1 MTRAGDFDATVI
13 RAVDTVDDGLVA
25 AVVALWNRALP
36 ADLAITDAFVR
47 FNVRPAA
54 GVVRRLFVVDV
65 GDALAGA
72 ALATVLHGEPAVN
85 VHGEGWIDLLAV
97 APDRQQRGL
106 GRALL
111 AAAETWLTAQGCAQA
126 WIGAGPRPFMPGVP
140 DPSAVVPFFT
150 RSGYATLSTAWD
162 MAANLAHYTPPDVV
176 REIAGVVRP
185 AAPRHAGDLL
195 AFLRRE
201 FPGRWRYE
209 AEMIL
214 ADAGRLSDYMLLWTE
229 RGVDGCC
236 LLTFPDSVRPM
247 ERYYPYQL
255 PKPWGQLGSIGVSAD
270 RRGEG
275 YGAALLDAGLRR
287 LHDNG
292 INGCVIDWTNLIDF
306 YARFGFERYRSYTML
321 ARSLS

>member
-1 MTRAGDFDATVI
+1 MTRGGDSDAAAI
-13 RAVDTVDDGLVA
+13 RAVDAVDDGLVT
-25 AVVALWNRALP
+25 AVTALWNCALP

-47 FNVRPAA
+47 YNMRPLA
-54 GVVRRLFVVDV
+54 GVERRLFFVDTRA
-65 GDALAGA
+65 GLAGA

-85 VHGEGWIDLLAV
+85 AQGEGWIDLLAV
-97 APDRQQRGL
+97 APDHQRHGL
-106 GRALL
+106 GRALV
-111 AAAETWLTAQGCAQA
+111 AAAETWLAAQGCAQA
-126 WIGAGPRPFMPGVP
+126 CIGAGPRPFMPGVP
-140 DPSAVVPFFT
+140 DPNDVAPFFA
-150 RSGYATLSTAWD
+150 SCGYASCGTAWD
-162 MAANLAHYTPPDVV
+162 MAANLATYASPDGV

-195 AFLRRE
+195 AFLHRE

-209 AEMIL
+209 AEMLL
-214 ADAGRLSDYMLLWTE
+214 ADAGRVSDFMLLWTA

-236 LLTFPDSVRPM
+236 LLTFPDSLRPI

-270 RRGEG
+270 RRGLG
-275 YGAALLDAGLRR
+275 YGVALLDAGLRR

-292 INGCVIDWTNLIDF
+292 INGCIIDWTNLIDF

-321 ARSLS
+321 ARPLR